1 MKIAVYAIAKNE
13 EKFVNRFMDS
23 CVGADGVYILDTGSC
38 DSTVSEFKAR
48 GAHVSTASYEKF
60 RFDVARND
68 SLSLVPKDVDVCV
81 CIDIDEVLV
90 EDWRA
95 KVEAC
100 FRMGINHLEYLFA
113 WSMKDE
119 INPNYSFRYDKIH
132 ARNGF
137 VWRKPVHEHL
147 CCDIEKKSYF
157 LETVLVQHFPDP
169 SKSRGFYI
177 DLLKLSTEEDPLDSR
192 CSFYYAR
199 ELYYAKMYREAIEEF
214 KRYLNLESAKWNLE
228 RSAACSMAA
237 FCFQQ
242 IGDAYSCEQ
251 MYLRGCS
258 ESPYEREPWC
268 DLANFYRV
276 IGNHPGAYAAAVR
289 ALSIH
294 RNAKTFLNATGAW
307 AEIPHDM
314 ASISAYYLGFKQES
328 LSHALNAFRHNP
340 HDVRLANNYR
350 VIASILG
357 EKKRIHV
364 LWPTKRLTSAKESA
378 EKKWI
383 GKAVDPGVVDIYF
396 GVDGFEKFDVQTFAS
411 CGFKVVETTKTRN
424 GVAQA
429 AFELSH
435 RLIGKPGDIVVLSS
449 DDFEPP
455 EKWDRFLFDQFN
467 SFDGSI
473 CVNNGNPPYMGLVCD
488 IPIMEYSCLKRLEG
502 VIYHPAYSH
511 CYSDNELYDILM
523 EKGWLKDLRTSD
535 TPTFV
540 HHHWRLEKRK
550 RDEVDA
556 SVDYMASAD
565 HNTYKDR
572 RSLSCGAKL
581 FVGRKSIENRIDLLD
596 QFVKPGMRCAE
607 IGVYKAEYASEI
619 LKRCSGGILFLVDPW
634 AKLSDYSDHAEHSQK
649 DWDEIYTNVVGKF
662 KNNNEVVTCRAD
674 SIKAAGTFK
683 QNYFDFVY
691 IDANHS
697 YEKVLLDLQVWWQK
711 VKNGGVISGHDYK
724 ADTVYQAVHDF
735 MIEIGISKHL
745 FYVTEDPYP
754 SWMIKKEIIGHGL

>member
-1 MKIAVYAIAKNE
+1 MRIAVYAIAKNE

-23 CVGADGVYILDTGSC
+23 CVGADGVYILDTGSS
-38 DSTVSEFKAR
+38 DSTVSVFKAR
-48 GAHVSTASYEKF
+48 GAHVSTALYEKF

-68 SLSLVPKDVDVCV
+68 SLSLVPKDFDVCV

-90 EDWRA
+90 EDWRD

-100 FRMGINHLEYLFA
+100 FRMDINHLEYLFA

-119 INPNYSFRYDKIH
+119 KTPNFSFRYDKIH
-132 ARNGF
+132 RRHGF
-137 VWRKPVHEHL
+137 VWRKPVHEHV
-147 CCDIEKKSYF
+147 CCSVEKKSYF
-157 LETVLVQHFPDP
+157 LETVLVHHFPDP
-169 SKSRGFYI
+169 SKSRAFYF
-177 DLLKLSTEEDPLDSR
+177 DLLKLSTEDEPLDSR

-199 ELYYAKMYREAIEEF
+199 ELYYAKKYKESIEEF

-237 FCFQQ
+237 ICLKEL
-242 IGDAYSCEQ
+242 GDSYSCEQ

-276 IGNHPGAYAAAVR
+276 LGNHPGAYAAAVR

-294 RNAKTFLNATGAW
+294 RNGKTFLNTTGAW
-307 AEIPHDM
+307 AEVPHDM
-314 ASISAYYLGFKQES
+314 ASIASFYLGLKQES
-328 LSHALNAFRHNP
+328 LAHALNAFRHNP
-340 HDVRLANNYR
+340 HDSRLANNYR

-364 LWPTKRLTSAKESA
+364 LWPTKRIVSAKNSA
-378 EKKWI
+378 ENHWI
-383 GKAVDPGVVDIYF
+383 GKASDPNVVDIYF
-396 GVDGFEKFDVQTFAS
+396 GVDGFDKFDVKTN
-411 CGFKVVETTKTRN
+411 GRFKIIETTKTRN

-435 RLIGKPGDIVVLSS
+435 RLVGKPGDLVVLAS

-455 EKWDRFLFDQFN
+455 EKWDQFLFEQFN
-467 SFDGSI
+467 AFDGSI
-473 CVNNGNPPYMGLVCD
+473 CVNNGHPPYMGLVCD

-511 CYSDNELYDILM
+511 CYSDNELYDILT
-523 EKGWLKDLRTSD
+523 EKGWLKDLRGSD

-550 RDEVDA
+550 RDEIDA
-556 SVDYMASAD
+556 SVDYMASTD
-565 HNTYKDR
+565 CNTYNDR
-572 RSLSCGAKL
+572 KSLSCGLKL
-581 FVGRKSIENRIDLLD
+581 FVEKERIADRLDLLEK
-596 QFVKPGMRCAE
+596 FVKPGMCCAE
-607 IGVYKAEYASEI
+607 VGVYRAEYSSEM
-619 LKRCSGGILFLVDPW
+619 LKRCSRGVLFLVDTW
-634 AKLSDYSDHAEHSQK
+634 GVRAGYSDYTHSQQE
-649 DWDEIYTNVVGKF
+649 WDFIYSDVVSKF
-662 KNNNEVVTCRAD
+662 KNNSEVVTCRKD
-674 SIKAAGTFK
+674 SIEACESFK
-683 QNYFDFVY
+683 QNYLDFVY

-697 YEKVLLDLQVWWQK
+697 YEKVIEDIRAWWKK

-735 MIEIGISKHL
+735 MIEIGIGKHL